1 MKVIKINKKDY
12 VIKFTAKTVSELNE
26 IEDITLAGLSQDLEQ
41 MKVSKLYKAF
51 YYGLKA
57 MQKDI
62 TLEDAYALVDEL
74 YEEGMELEEFF
85 KMILMEYSSAMGLA
99 KKFKEIIEA
108 QA

>member
-1 MKVIKINKKDY
+1 MKINNKDY
-12 VIKFTAKTVSELNE
+12 VMKFTAGTISELNE
-26 IEDITLAGLSQDLEQ
+26 LEGITLTGLSQDLEQ
-41 MKVSKLYKAF
+41 MKVTKLYKTF

-62 TLEDAYALVDEL
+62 TLEDAYDLIDAL

-85 KMILMEYSSAMGLA
+85 KLVLAEFASAMGLG
-99 KKFKEIIEA
+99 KKFKEIMDA